1 MSAPYFS
8 VIMPVYG
15 VEKYLRDTLDS
26 VLRQTFADFE
36 LILVD
41 DCSKD
46 GSGKICDEVAA
57 SDGRVRVI
65 HKEKTAERAAREIS
79 AQSPLRANI
88 SIIWIPTIK

>member
-15 VEKYLRDTLDS
+15 VEKYLRDKPLPTLS
-26 VLRQTFADFE
+26 LYSSTTVPRT
-36 LILVD
+36 
-41 DCSKD
+41 
-46 GSGKICDEVAA
+46 AA
-57 SDGRVRVI
+57 ARYAMRLQPRTAGFGLSIRR
-65 HKEKTAERAAREIS
+65 KTAERAAREIS

>member
-36 LILVD
+36 LY
-41 DCSKD
+41 S
-46 GSGKICDEVAA
+46 SMTAPRTAA
-57 SDGRVRVI
+57 ARYAMRLQPRTAGFGLSIRR
-65 HKEKTAERAAREIS
+65 KTAERAAREIS
-79 AQSPLRANI
+79 AQSPLLANI

>member
-46 GSGKICDEVAA
+46 GSGKIELTYTFLTSASSSTFCCSAA
-57 SDGRVRVI
+57 L
-65 HKEKTAERAAREIS
+65 AATRLS
-79 AQSPLRANI
+79 
-88 SIIWIPTIK
+88 